1 MNKTNYKSF
10 GIQIALGLLL
20 SSCSALPSDYGP
32 DVVSATQNVFST
44 NNSGEFLPSLRDMP
58 IEAFTART
66 AKNWWGN
73 FEDPLLNYLAH
84 ETLQKSYDARRAIT
98 NVEQAESLLRADRA
112 DLSPVIG
119 LNGQINTRDY
129 SEIDLGVGVGGSWDL
144 DLFGETRENIK
155 QAESNVA
162 LNKAT
167 VRDVR
172 RLVLASMVQTYVAY
186 RTTQARIDLN
196 QHNLGRLLEK
206 QQRIK
211 RLVDSGYSSR
221 LDLDRADTQI
231 FQIQSNIAALEAQK
245 VATRNALAIFVQT
258 SPQVLKGWLE
268 RKAGNLSLPSQL
280 LPPSLDYI
288 VRHRPDIRAA
298 EWSLISATHGERAA
312 QLALRPDVTL
322 SGSIFSLGTLG
333 NLTDIG
339 GLSSSILTNIAQP
352 LLGRGRLLAG
362 IDLETARMKQAMI
375 NYEEAVFQAA
385 LDIDTALATWNR
397 RQQQLAFDQKTMNT
411 AIEAQERAQKLFF
424 AGQESFTAVIVAEN
438 TLLAA
443 QDTYLRSRQA
453 AFTSYI
459 NYSAATVPGW

>member
-1 MNKTNYKSF
+1 M
-10 GIQIALGLLL
+10 
-20 SSCSALPSDYGP
+20 
-32 DVVSATQNVFST
+32 
-44 NNSGEFLPSLRDMP
+44 
-58 IEAFTART
+58 
-66 AKNWWGN
+66 
-73 FEDPLLNYLAH
+73 
-84 ETLQKSYDARRAIT
+84 
-98 NVEQAESLLRADRA
+98 
-112 DLSPVIG
+112 
-119 LNGQINTRDY
+119 
-129 SEIDLGVGVGGSWDL
+129 
-144 DLFGETRENIK
+144 
-155 QAESNVA
+155 
-162 LNKAT
+162 
-167 VRDVR
+167 
-172 RLVLASMVQTYVAY
+172 
-186 RTTQARIDLN
+186 
-196 QHNLGRLLEK
+196 
-206 QQRIK
+206 
-211 RLVDSGYSSR
+211 
-221 LDLDRADTQI
+221 
-231 FQIQSNIAALEAQK
+231 
-245 VATRNALAIFVQT
+245 
-258 SPQVLKGWLE
+258 
-268 RKAGNLSLPSQL
+268 
-280 LPPSLDYI
+280 
-288 VRHRPDIRAA
+288 
-298 EWSLISATHGERAA
+298 
-312 QLALRPDVTL
+312 RPDVTL